1 MTTSLHSPI
10 SMQITLTPSDLT
22 EARLLLPHQIRVWGN
37 QVDDILVL
45 VDLPPWRTRD
55 AAAVQAQQ
63 ELAGF
68 LDRQRASE
76 VDFARVTCPVYVV
89 RTGRDELTPSRVVRS
104 NAARYP
110 QAALRHYP
118 ERGHWVLDD
127 LDAEEMNTDIANW
140 IQGQQQRATMA
151 VRA

>member
-68 LDRQRASE
+68 LDRQR
-76 VDFARVTCPVYVV
+76 VLHRRQAR
-89 RTGRDELTPSRVVRS
+89 RRQRR
-104 NAARYP
+104 A
-110 QAALRHYP
+110 
-118 ERGHWVLDD
+118 
-127 LDAEEMNTDIANW
+127 
-140 IQGQQQRATMA
+140 QQRRPSVPPHSRTAE
-151 VRA
+151 RR